1 MTYVRRSA
9 GGDRP
14 ILLHGRG
21 SRRGSVDSDSNCS
34 DDGSGGSSG
43 EAMLVDPI
51 KPTLQA
57 PGTKRL
63 NLEHDKLLSNFDSIF
78 NLRHYTA
85 GAVMVVVVVA
95 VAAVVVV
102 SEAGAYTR
110 SLFSST

>member
-1 MTYVRRSA
+1 
-9 GGDRP
+9 
-14 ILLHGRG
+14 
-21 SRRGSVDSDSNCS
+21 
-34 DDGSGGSSG
+34 
-43 EAMLVDPI
+43 MLVDPI